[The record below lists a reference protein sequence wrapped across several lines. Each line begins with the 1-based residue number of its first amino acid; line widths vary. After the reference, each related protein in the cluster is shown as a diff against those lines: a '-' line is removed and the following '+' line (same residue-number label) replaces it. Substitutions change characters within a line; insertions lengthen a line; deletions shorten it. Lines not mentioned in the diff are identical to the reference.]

1 MALNKD
7 ALKTT
12 LETLFQ
18 AAFDNNYEKA
28 KMAEE
33 LAKVIDDYLKTAD
46 ITGVVVQVRNPS
58 NVVIGTGTQTNTV
71 KLT

>member
-7 ALKTT
+7 ALKAT